1 MTIKLLKIGR
11 STQPEKKMMAVF
23 EVDGR
28 ERTTHF
34 GQAGAKD
41 YTLHDKAV
49 REARKKAYDSRHR
62 PTEDWSDPTSAG
74 ALSKFILWN
83 KTSLSS
89 AIADYKKRFNL

>member
-11 STQPEKKMMAVF
+11 STNPEKKMMAVF

-41 YTLHDKAV
+41 YTLHDKAT

-74 ALSKFILWN
+74 ALSKYILWN
-83 KTSLSS
+83 KTSRS
-89 AIADYKKRFNL
+89 ASIADYKRRFNL

>member
-1 MTIKLLKIGR
+1 MTIKLLRITR
-11 STQPEKKMMAVF
+11 STNPEKKMMAVF

-41 YTLHDKAV
+41 YTTHDKAT

-62 PTEDWSDPTSAG
+62 PTEDWSDPLSAG
-74 ALSKFILWN
+74 ALSKYVLWS
-83 KTSLSS
+83 KPSLS
-89 AIADYKKRFNL
+89 AGIAEYKRRFNL

>member
-1 MTIKLLKIGR
+1 MTIKLLRITR
-11 STQPEKKMMAVF
+11 STNPEKKMMAVF

-41 YTLHDKAV
+41 YTRHDRLV
-49 REARKKAYDSRHR
+49 RDARKASYDARHR

-74 ALSKFILWN
+74 ALSKYILWN
-83 KTSLSS
+83 KPTIS
-89 AIADYKKRFNL
+89 ASIADYKQRFNL

>member
-1 MTIKLLKIGR
+1 
-11 STQPEKKMMAVF
+11 MMAVF

-41 YTLHDKAV
+41 YTRHDKMV
-49 REARKKAYDSRHR
+49 REARKKAYDSRHKT
-62 PTEDWSDPTSAG
+62 TEDWTDPTSAG

-83 KTSLSS
+83 KTSVS
-89 AIADYKKRFNL
+89 ASIADYKRRFGL

>member
-1 MTIKLLKIGR
+1 MTIKLLRISR
-11 STQPEKKMMAVF
+11 SSNPEKKMMAVF

-41 YTLHDKAV
+41 YTLHSKVD
-49 REARKKAYDSRHR
+49 REARKKSYDARHR

-83 KTSLSS
+83 KISIS
-89 AIADYKKRFNL
+89 ASIADYKKRFGL

>member
-1 MTIKLLKIGR
+1 MTIKLLRITR
-11 STQPEKKMMAVF
+11 STNPEKKMMAVF

-41 YTLHDKAV
+41 YTLHSKLD
-49 REARKKAYDSRHR
+49 REARKKSYDARHR

-74 ALSKFILWN
+74 ALSKYILWN
-83 KTSLSS
+83 KPSLSAS
-89 AIADYKKRFNL
+89 IADYKQRFNL

>member
-1 MTIKLLKIGR
+1 MLEIAR
-11 STQPEKKMMAVF
+11 SSNPEKKMMARF

-41 YTLHDKAV
+41 YTRHDAAV

-74 ALSKFILWN
+74 ALSKYILWN
-83 KTSLSS
+83 KTSVS
-89 AIADYKKRFNL
+89 ASIADYKRRFNF

>member
-1 MTIKLLKIGR
+1 MTIKLLSLGR
-11 STQPEKKMMAVF
+11 STNPEKKMMAVF

-41 YTLHDKAV
+41 YTRHDRAV

-62 PTEDWSDPTSAG
+62 TTEDWSDPTSAG
-74 ALSKFILWN
+74 ALSKYILWN
-83 KTSLSS
+83 KTSLSA
-89 AIADYKKRFNL
+89 AIEDYKRRFNL

>member
-1 MTIKLLKIGR
+1 MTIKLLRITR
-11 STQPEKKMMAVF
+11 STDPEKKMMAVF

-41 YTLHDKAV
+41 YTRHSKLD
-49 REARKKAYDSRHR
+49 REARKRSYDARHK

-74 ALSKFILWN
+74 ALSKYILWN
-83 KTSLSS
+83 KPTVS
-89 AIADYKKRFNL
+89 ASITDYKQRFNL

>member
-1 MTIKLLKIGR
+1 MAITLLSLGR
-11 STQPEKKMMAVF
+11 STQPDKKMMAVF

-49 REARKKAYDSRHR
+49 REARKKSYDSRHR

-74 ALSKFILWN
+74 ALSKYILWN
-83 KTSLSS
+83 KTSKSA
-89 AIADYKKRFNL
+89 AIADYKRRFNL

>member
-1 MTIKLLKIGR
+1 MTIKLLSLGR
-11 STQPEKKMMAVF
+11 STQPDKKMMAVF

-49 REARKKAYDSRHR
+49 REARKKSYDSRHR

-83 KTSLSS
+83 KTSKSA
-89 AIADYKKRFNL
+89 AIADYKRRFNL

>member
-1 MTIKLLKIGR
+1 MTIKLVSLGR
-11 STQPEKKMMAVF
+11 STQPDKKMMAVF

-28 ERTTHF
+28 SKTTHF

-49 REARKKAYDSRHR
+49 REARKKSYDARHR

-74 ALSKFILWN
+74 ALSKYILWN
-83 KTSLSS
+83 KTSKSA
-89 AIADYKKRFNL
+89 AIADYKRRFNL

>member
-1 MTIKLLKIGR
+1 MTIKLVSLGR
-11 STQPEKKMMAVF
+11 STQPDKKMMAVF

-49 REARKKAYDSRHR
+49 REARKKSYDARHK

-74 ALSKFILWN
+74 ALSKYILWN
-83 KTSLSS
+83 KTSKS
-89 AIADYKKRFNL
+89 AAITDYKRRFNL

>member
-1 MTIKLLKIGR
+1 MTIKLLRITR
-11 STQPEKKMMAVF
+11 STNPDKKMMAVF

-41 YTLHDKAV
+41 YTRHSAID

-62 PTEDWSDPTSAG
+62 TSEDWSDPTSAG
-74 ALSKFILWN
+74 ALSKYVLWN
-83 KTSLSS
+83 KTSVS
-89 AIADYKKRFNL
+89 ASIADYKRRFGL

>member
-1 MTIKLLKIGR
+1 MTIKLLRIAR
-11 STQPEKKMMAVF
+11 STNPEKKMMAVF

-41 YTLHDKAV
+41 YTLHSKLD
-49 REARKKAYDSRHR
+49 REARKKSYDARHR

-74 ALSKFILWN
+74 ALSKYILWN
-83 KTSLSS
+83 KPSLSAS
-89 AIADYKKRFNL
+89 IADYKQRFNL

>member
-11 STQPEKKMMAVF
+11 STNPEKKMMAVF

-41 YTLHDKAV
+41 YTRHDKAV

-74 ALSKFILWN
+74 ALSKYILWN
-83 KTSLSS
+83 KTSLSAS
-89 AIADYKKRFNL
+89 IADYKRRFNL

>member
-1 MTIKLLKIGR
+1 MTIKLLKISR
-11 STQPEKKMMAVF
+11 STNPEKKMMAVF

-41 YTLHDKAV
+41 YTTHDKMN
-49 REARKKAYDSRHR
+49 REARKKSYDARHR

-74 ALSKFILWN
+74 ALSKYILWN
-83 KTSLSS
+83 KTSLSAS
-89 AIADYKKRFNL
+89 IADYKRRFGF

>member
-1 MTIKLLKIGR
+1 MSLGR
-11 STQPEKKMMAVF
+11 STQPDKKMMAVF

-49 REARKKAYDSRHR
+49 REARKKSYDARHR

-74 ALSKFILWN
+74 ALSKFVLWS
-83 KTSLSS
+83 KPSLSGG
-89 AIADYKKRFNL
+89 IRFYKEKFGFD

>member
-1 MTIKLLKIGR
+1 MSLGR
-11 STQPEKKMMAVF
+11 STQPDKKMMAVF

-49 REARKKAYDSRHR
+49 REARKKSYDARHR

-74 ALSKFILWN
+74 ALSKYILWN
-83 KTSLSS
+83 KTSKSA
-89 AIADYKKRFNL
+89 AIADYKRRFKL

>member
-1 MTIKLLKIGR
+1 MAIKFLGLSR
-11 STQPEKKMMAVF
+11 STDPDKKYMAKF

-41 YTLHDKAV
+41 YTTHSKMD
-49 REARKKAYDSRHR
+49 REARKRSYDARHR

-74 ALSKFILWN
+74 ALAKFILWN
-83 KTSLSS
+83 KPTISASL
-89 AIADYKKRFNL
+89 ADYKRRFNL

>member
-1 MTIKLLKIGR
+1 MSLGR
-11 STQPEKKMMAVF
+11 STQPDKKMMAVF

-49 REARKKAYDSRHR
+49 REARKKSYDARHK

-74 ALSKFILWN
+74 ALSKYILWN
-83 KTSLSS
+83 KTSKS
-89 AIADYKKRFNL
+89 AAITDYKRRFNL

>member
-1 MTIKLLKIGR
+1 MAIKLLSLGR
-11 STQPEKKMMAVF
+11 STQPDKKMMAVF

-49 REARKKAYDSRHR
+49 REARKKSYDSRHR

-74 ALSKFILWN
+74 ALSKYVLWN
-83 KTSLSS
+83 KTSKSA
-89 AIADYKKRFNL
+89 AIADYKRRFNL